1 MDRVKK
7 YKSSIIL
14 QPSYNHNYHLVY
26 IVLLVIDKQ
35 TEKWRSLN
43 IITFSYVQTLMFLN
57 SLEEWFSRYHSWTS
71 SILGKLIRNV
81 NYEAPC
87 QTSQESKA
95 LVVGPVLC
103 NLTSPSGDSNAHES
117 LRTSISVTNLILC
130 AILTPTTSSITIQGC

>member
-43 IITFSYVQTLMFLN
+43 IITFSYVQTVMFLN
-57 SLEEWFSRYHSWTS
+57 SLEEWFSRYHS
-71 SILGKLIRNV
+71 
-81 NYEAPC
+81 
-87 QTSQESKA
+87 
-95 LVVGPVLC
+95 
-103 NLTSPSGDSNAHES
+103 
-117 LRTSISVTNLILC
+117 
-130 AILTPTTSSITIQGC
+130 